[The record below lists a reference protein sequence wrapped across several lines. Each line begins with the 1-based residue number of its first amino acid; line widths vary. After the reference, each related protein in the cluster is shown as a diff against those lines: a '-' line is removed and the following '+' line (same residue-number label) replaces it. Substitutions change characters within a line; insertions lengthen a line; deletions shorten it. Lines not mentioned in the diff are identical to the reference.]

1 MRFTYCPDCGKQL
14 ILKEI
19 GDEGLVPYCEACAR
33 PWFDMFP
40 SCIIVLVANDKQEV
54 ALLGQSYI
62 STKNRTLVSGYM
74 KPGESAEETAEREV
88 MEELGI
94 RLKELRLIR
103 TIWFEK
109 RGMLML
115 AFIGQ
120 AENTDFHLSSEV
132 DEAAWVPA
140 KEAIKLVHPK
150 APGVASY
157 FLVEKYLEEIGEE
170 IP

>member
-1 MRFTYCPDCGKQL
+1 MRFVHCPNCGKKL
-14 ILKEI
+14 VLKEI
-19 GDEGLVPYCEACAR
+19 GDEGMVPFCEDCAR

-40 SCIIVLVANDKQEV
+40 SCVIVLVTNERREV
-54 ALLGQSYI
+54 ALLGQKYI

-74 KPGESAEETAEREV
+74 KPGEDAEETARREV

-109 RGMLML
+109 GGMLMI

-120 AENTDFHLSSEV
+120 AENTDFRLSSEV
-132 DEAAWVPA
+132 DEAEWVPA
-140 KEAIKLVHPK
+140 KEAIRLVHPK

-157 FLVEKYLEEIGEE
+157 FLVEKYLEELGEE
-170 IP
+170 F